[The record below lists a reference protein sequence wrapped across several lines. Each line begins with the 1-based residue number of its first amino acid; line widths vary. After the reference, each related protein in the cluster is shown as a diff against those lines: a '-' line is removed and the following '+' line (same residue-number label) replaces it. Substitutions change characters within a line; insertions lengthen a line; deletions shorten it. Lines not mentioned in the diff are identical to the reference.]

1 MTESVSAAI
10 SIQGQTLRFAELE
23 HRDDG
28 YVLRRLGGET
38 ASFDLAQALLR
49 GEGDAQKAGELGR
62 IVGEGLEGT
71 AARDLRVAIHP
82 PDGYSFFTPISSDVP
97 VRDRKRQLLQQAALV
112 TGVRSSKELT
122 MTSDTVR
129 TTQDSEGEPFM
140 WVHVLAVPDVVD
152 ELMAELVS
160 ALPVRDYEWVV
171 SSEAA
176 ARVTSRIERTGG
188 SATEALRPYTLAV
201 GQYPSHTEYALSRNR
216 EWYHAHY
223 AEEAE
228 SPENRAYFAV
238 GFMNRVDV
246 PLNAVGRL
254 YVYGVDVDLT
264 DYVSLESIFG
274 REPEVLD
281 PFRVVRHQLTS
292 LPDDPGA
299 YAPNLVPVRSLPSR
313 GHPWYFGMA
322 PPVSVT
328 VFSHTN
334 AFPHEDHC
342 RPAWRARPQVATRPR
357 NASID
362 GTGSRVAF

>member
-1 MTESVSAAI
+1 MSESVSAAV

-23 HRDDG
+23 RRDDG
-28 YVLRRLGGET
+28 HVLRRLGGET
-38 ASFDLAQALLR
+38 FPFELSEVLLR
-49 GEGDAQKAGELGR
+49 ADGDAQQAAEVGR
-62 IVGEGLEGT
+62 VLADVLQGT
-71 AARDLRVAIHP
+71 QARDLRVAIHP

-112 TGVRSSKELT
+112 TGVRSTKELA

-129 TTQDSEGEPFM
+129 TTQDSDGEPFM
-140 WVHVLAVPDVVD
+140 WVHVLAVPDAV
-152 ELMAELVS
+152 ERQMTELVDD
-160 ALPVRDYEWVV
+160 LPVRTHQWVV

-176 ARVTSRIERTGG
+176 SRVTSRMERTGG

-254 YVYGVDVDLT
+254 YVYGMGVDLR

-274 REPEVLD
+274 REPAALN
-281 PFRVVRHQLTS
+281 PFRAVRHRLDS
-292 LPDDPGA
+292 LPDDVGA
-299 YAPNLVPVRSLPSR
+299 YAPVL
-313 GHPWYFGMA
+313 GAAMDEYMG
-322 PPVSVT
+322 
-328 VFSHTN
+328 
-334 AFPHEDHC
+334 
-342 RPAWRARPQVATRPR
+342 
-357 NASID
+357 
-362 GTGSRVAF
+362 